1 VVHFTREG
9 GLARHFLP
17 CPKSVGR
24 ESGKNPGFFLAWRLQ
39 SLGCGIEPERIPCP
53 MDNALLVN
61 LSHQLAAQAA
71 MDTIANNIANANTN
85 GYRREEM
92 KFEEL
97 LRSGRGADW
106 QKNATQTT
114 RYVKE
119 AGIVRDL
126 TEGRIVAT
134 GNTLDLAMNGDGYFV
149 VQTARGE
156 RFTRDGHFTLNAEGQ
171 IVTETGDALL
181 SDGGPITITN
191 EDGDVKIAADGTIS
205 GDQGQI
211 GKLRVA
217 QFADSRALV
226 KEGGSL
232 YGTTQTPTDAE
243 SGYKIAQGMIESSNV
258 QPVTE
263 ITDMIS
269 VMRSYQAVANLIQ
282 SQEDLK
288 FKAVDKLGSV
298 PS

>member
-1 VVHFTREG
+1 
-9 GLARHFLP
+9 
-17 CPKSVGR
+17 
-24 ESGKNPGFFLAWRLQ
+24 
-39 SLGCGIEPERIPCP
+39 